1 MASVFSPSTLYDC
14 DDVTVSLFQVWCNTI
29 SIFSNRW
36 DQYVLILTLYV
47 TYGCTYVSAMG
58 FKHILF
64 YVLKLRHILNEY
76 ALVFYFGKI

>member
-1 MASVFSPSTLYDC
+1 M
-14 DDVTVSLFQVWCNTI
+14 
-29 SIFSNRW
+29 
-36 DQYVLILTLYV
+36 ILTLYV

-64 YVLKLRHILNEY
+64 YVLKLRHIPNEY